1 MKILDL
7 SEILMGLS
15 ALLFFIYSIWQ
26 LIGGS
31 STFIVYVMLVSS
43 LVLLGR
49 IVYLVV
55 KGRVDPDFRRE
66 R

>member
-31 STFIVYVMLVSS
+31 GTFIDYVMLVSS

>member
-15 ALLFFIYSIWQ
+15 ALLFIIYSIWQ